1 MIKIRKSKKTLDKIL
16 VTRSSWDKF
25 LRIAVNSEPDLD
37 TINEGDVLKHRY
49 KDFAY
54 IVKKV
59 ISDRSIFFHEIVK
72 LEGLDFSY
80 STGDFIKIANAGE
93 YELVST

>member
-16 VTRSSWDKF
+16 VTQNSWDKF
-25 LRIAVNSEPDLD
+25 LRIAIKSEPDLD

-59 ISDRSIFFHEIVK
+59 VFSRSIFSCGIVQ
-72 LEGLDFSY
+72 LEGFDSHHSVCVIL
-80 STGDFIKIANAGE
+80 
-93 YELVST
+93 